1 MKIIALYTCFNRR
14 EKTLT
19 SIKSLYDSLDF
30 YNNHNVESIDL
41 EVYLTDDGCT
51 DGTAESVKSTF
62 PDKDIH
68 ILKGDG
74 NLYWAGGMRL
84 CWKEAIKNNHNNSCD
99 YYLLVNDDTIL
110 QQNCFSELFS
120 AESYCRKYHSQEGL
134 ISGITCSSLDDK
146 EITYG
151 GDVIV
156 NRLTGKSK
164 RMGICAT
171 PQMVD
176 IVNANIL
183 LVPNH
188 VVDEIGI
195 FYEGYKHSGA
205 DNDYSMMAREHG
217 IPVLVTSNVCGVCD
231 NDHHD
236 ADVDSRR
243 IIGMTLS
250 ERKKYF
256 YHPLHTINDYLTFVK
271 RHMIMRYPLSWLFC
285 LMRIYIP
292 KLYYR
297 FNRIR

>member
-1 MKIIALYTCFNRR
+1 MKIAALYTCFNRR

-19 SIKSLYDSLDF
+19 SIKSLYDSLVH
-30 YNNHNVESIDL
+30 YNNYNKEYIDL
-41 EVYLTDDGCT
+41 EIYLTDDGCT
-51 DGTAESVKSTF
+51 DGTAESVKSAY

-68 ILKGDG
+68 IIKGDG
-74 NLYWAGGMRL
+74 NLFWAGGMREA
-84 CWKEAIKNNHNNSCD
+84 WKEAIKNNYNIYD
-99 YYLLVNDDTIL
+99 YFLLVNDDTIL
-110 QQNCFSELFS
+110 QTNCFSELLS
-120 AESYCRKYHSQEGL
+120 TELYCRKHHSQEGL
-134 ISGITCSSLDDK
+134 ISGITCSSLDAT

-183 LVPNH
+183 LVPNR
-188 VVDEIGI
+188 VVEKIGI
-195 FYEGYKHSGA
+195 FYEGYIHSGA
-205 DNDYSMMAREHG
+205 DNDYSMMAREHD

-236 ADVDSRR
+236 ADVDCKR

-271 RHMIMRYPLSWLFC
+271 RHMIIRYPLSWLFC
-285 LMRIYIP
+285 MMRIYLP
-292 KLYYR
+292 QLYYG